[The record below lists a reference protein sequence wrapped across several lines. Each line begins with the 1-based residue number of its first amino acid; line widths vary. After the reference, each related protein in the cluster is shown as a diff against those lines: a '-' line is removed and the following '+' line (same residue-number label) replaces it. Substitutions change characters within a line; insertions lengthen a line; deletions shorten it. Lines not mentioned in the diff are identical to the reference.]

1 MTIERHRRKLKNS
14 EERIYTY
21 QVSNDGARRALSIRT
36 GSGSDSIICYR
47 SREKKRIA
55 AALLAN
61 SSLLVIGE
69 PGSGKT
75 FLAQLIT
82 QEIRDQGFLVSSPG
96 SGTAKQTFMA
106 IADDLGIDT
115 ETIEGKAMT
124 TQQLQEALLSHLRS
138 KNADFLLNNTAFLI
152 LDDAHRF
159 PVSIR
164 CWLEKLHEQG
174 QPMLLLATYPPARD
188 IFIKLPRIE
197 LEPLPNHAIR
207 EIMAD
212 EAINLGIELK
222 PGQMAD
228 LQQRTGG
235 NPMLARRVVREE
247 YLGLDGHALDHTQ
260 WIDGTPFL
268 IAALMCFM
276 IMRFLGLGFNN
287 TSLYLLGGIMTVA
300 VGIVRIMIYSLPRQ
314 GGRLGQ

>member
-1 MTIERHRRKLKNS
+1 MTIERHRRKLKTG
-14 EERIYTY
+14 EERIYVY
-21 QVSNDGARRALSIRT
+21 QVMSNGKRRSLSIRN
-36 GSGSDSIICYR
+36 GSDSDSIICYR

-69 PGSGKT
+69 PGSGKS

-82 QEIRDQGFLVSSPG
+82 QQVREQGFLVSAPD

-124 TQQLQEALLSHLRS
+124 TQQLQEAI
-138 KNADFLLNNTAFLI
+138 AQFLINNTGFLI

-164 CWLEKLHEQG
+164 CWLEKLHELST
-174 QPMLLLATYPPARD
+174 PMLLLATYPPARD

-207 EIMAD
+207 EIMED

-222 PGQMAD
+222 PGQMAE

-300 VGIVRIMIYSLPRQ
+300 VGIIRIMIYSLPRQ

>member
-1 MTIERHRRKLKNS
+1 MPIERHRRKLRNG

-21 QVSNDGARRALSIRT
+21 QVSSNGHRRSLSIRSS
-36 GSGSDSIICYR
+36 SGSDSIICYR
-47 SREKKRIA
+47 SREKKRIV

-61 SSLLVIGE
+61 SSLLVVGE
-69 PGSGKT
+69 PGAGKS

-82 QEIRDQGFLVSSPG
+82 QAIRDQGFLVSAPSL
-96 SGTAKQTFMA
+96 GTVKQMLLDMA
-106 IADDLGIDT
+106 EDLGVDA
-115 ETIEGKAMT
+115 ETLEGKAMN
-124 TQQLQEALLSHLRS
+124 TQQLQAAI
-138 KNADFLLNNTAFLI
+138 ADFLVDNTAFLI

-159 PVSIR
+159 PVSLR
-164 CWLEKLHEQG
+164 CWLEKLHQREI
-174 QPMLLLATYPPARD
+174 PLLLFATYPPARD
-188 IFIKLPRIE
+188 IFLKLPRIE
-197 LEPLPNHAIR
+197 LEPLSNHAIR
-207 EIMAD
+207 EIMED
-212 EAINLGIELK
+212 EAMNLGIELT
-222 PGQMAD
+222 PGQFAD

-247 YLGLDGHALDHTQ
+247 YLGLEGHALDHTQ